1 MKKLFQK
8 SLENKKEKKEKK
20 STYLLL
26 LIGVLLMFFFFALD
40 FPRLV
45 CFSALLLSFSCFL
58 LMQKEER
65 KGSENKETCIAFY
78 RLFILH
84 SSLFGSYKE
93 GFLKAIDDLT
103 ISVVKD
109 SLKDYVDGES
119 KGDLPLYYMN
129 TRAEYSLVS
138 LVQHLYYNDEE
149 YLSSTTQQVEEY
161 LFAFEKEGERKK
173 ETPVTLIAFSL
184 FLLALAGL
192 LL

>member
-58 LMQKEER
+58 LMQTEER
-65 KGSENKETCIAFY
+65 KGSANKETCIAFY

-84 SSLFGSYKE
+84 SSLLGSYKE
-93 GFLKAIDDLT
+93 GFLKAIDGLP

-119 KGDLPLYYMN
+119 KGDLPLYYTN

>member
-1 MKKLFQK
+1 MKKLFHK
-8 SLENKKEKKEKK
+8 SLENKKEKKQKK

-26 LIGVLLMFFFFALD
+26 LLMFFFFALD

-45 CFSALLLSFSCFL
+45 CFSTLLLSFSCFL

-84 SSLFGSYKE
+84 SSLLGSYKE
-93 GFLKAIDDLT
+93 GFLKAIDGLP

-119 KGDLPLYYMN
+119 KGDLPLYYTN
-129 TRAEYSLVS
+129 TRTEYSLVS

-161 LFAFEKEGERKK
+161 LFTFEKEGERKK

>member
-8 SLENKKEKKEKK
+8 SLENKKEKK

-45 CFSALLLSFSCFL
+45 CFSVLLLSFSCFL

-65 KGSENKETCIAFY
+65 KGSENKETCIEFY

-84 SSLFGSYKE
+84 SSLLRSYKE
-93 GFLKAIDDLT
+93 GFLKAIDDLP

-119 KGDLPLYYMN
+119 KGDLPLYYTN

-161 LFAFEKEGERKK
+161 LFAFEKEGERKR

>member
-45 CFSALLLSFSCFL
+45 CFSVLLLSFSCFL

-65 KGSENKETCIAFY
+65 KGSENKETCIEFY

-84 SSLFGSYKE
+84 SSLLGSYKE
-93 GFLKAIDDLT
+93 GFLKAIDGLP

-119 KGDLPLYYMN
+119 KGDLPLYYTN

-138 LVQHLYYNDEE
+138 LIQHLYYNDEE

>member
-45 CFSALLLSFSCFL
+45 CFSTLLLSFSCFL

-65 KGSENKETCIAFY
+65 KGSENKETCIEFY

-84 SSLFGSYKE
+84 SSLLRSYKE
-93 GFLKAIDDLT
+93 GFLKAIDDLP

-119 KGDLPLYYMN
+119 KGDLPLYYTN

>member
-45 CFSALLLSFSCFL
+45 CFSVLLLSFSCFL

-78 RLFILH
+78 QLFILH
-84 SSLFGSYKE
+84 SSLLGSYKE
-93 GFLKAIDDLT
+93 GFLKAIDGLP

-119 KGDLPLYYMN
+119 KGDLPLYYTN

-138 LVQHLYYNDEE
+138 LIQHLYYNDEE

>member
-8 SLENKKEKKEKK
+8 SLENKKEKK

-45 CFSALLLSFSCFL
+45 CFSVLLLSFSCFL

-65 KGSENKETCIAFY
+65 KGSENTETCIAFY

-84 SSLFGSYKE
+84 SSLLGSYKE
-93 GFLKAIDDLT
+93 GFFKAIDDLP

-119 KGDLPLYYMN
+119 KGDLPLYYTN

-161 LFAFEKEGERKK
+161 LFAFEKEGKRKK

>member
-45 CFSALLLSFSCFL
+45 CFSTLLLSFSCFL

-65 KGSENKETCIAFY
+65 KGSENKETCIEFY

-93 GFLKAIDDLT
+93 GFLKAIDDLP

-119 KGDLPLYYMN
+119 KGDLPLYYTN

-138 LVQHLYYNDEE
+138 LIQHLYYNDEE

-173 ETPVTLIAFSL
+173 EAPVTLIAFSL